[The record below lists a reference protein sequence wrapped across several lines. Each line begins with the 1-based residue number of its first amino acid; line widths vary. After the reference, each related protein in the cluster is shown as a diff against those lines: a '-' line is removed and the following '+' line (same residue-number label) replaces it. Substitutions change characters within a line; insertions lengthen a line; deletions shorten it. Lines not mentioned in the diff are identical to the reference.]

1 MLEPDVGKV
10 FRIFICNPTKPP
22 FSTAA
27 PNTTQSNDEGSSA
40 DGLVLRL
47 IGRAKTRVMR
57 ETTVVVPNGSDTSRT
72 TTHREVISE
81 EKDFLSY
88 EVQLASF
95 GGKATTGSHGYPFSV
110 MLPPGLPPSMQV
122 RGDRST
128 LPHCLCSR
136 LGQRA

>member
-1 MLEPDVGKV
+1 MPDV
-10 FRIFICNPTKPP
+10 RSCPP
-22 FSTAA
+22 PNSAPTAA
-27 PNTTQSNDEGSSA
+27 PKPTQSNDEGSSA
-40 DGLVLRL
+40 DGLVLRMVGL
-47 IGRAKTRVMR
+47 ATTRVMR
-57 ETTVVVPNGSDTSRT
+57 ETTVITPNGNNANHT

-110 MLPPGLPPSMQV
+110 MLPRGLPPSMQV

-128 LPHCLCSR
+128 LFPP
-136 LGQRA
+136 AV